1 MTTDADLVIQSFEIA
16 AERCD
21 DLTPVVYPMLFA
33 DHPEMERLFFRDAE
47 THAVRGEMMARVIE
61 AIIDF
66 VGERH
71 YARTLIQCEVVTHA
85 GYDVPPEVFSTF
97 FAYVRNGVRK
107 IVGDDWTP
115 DMAAAWERTLKTLV
129 YYAEHDDQYVT
140 FDDIDRQAAVN

>member
-1 MTTDADLVIQSFEIA
+1 MSADADLVIQSFELA
-16 AERCD
+16 AARCE

-107 IVGDDWTP
+107 VIGNDWTP
-115 DMAAAWERTLKTLV
+115 GMAAAWERTLTSLV
-129 YYAEHDDQYVT
+129 FYAEHDDQYETPGNV
-140 FDDIDRQAAVN
+140 DREEALS